1 MRSLFNTVRAAVG
14 IFAGTSVEDLVVLTA
29 LFLCSRALGRPRPW
43 QICAGWYT
51 GIAVLVV
58 ISGAAALG
66 LVLIPEDWIGLL
78 GIAPLSIGVYK
89 LIGTIRARG
98 SGVVSRPVMAAGVVA
113 IAGLAISN
121 GGDNIAVYVP
131 VFRAVGLRDSIIMVA
146 VFAVGVAV
154 WCLAARLL
162 GSHKKA
168 VEMIELY
175 GHWIVPAVYIT
186 VGAVIIASSGVLG
199 RLG

>member
-1 MRSLFNTVRAAVG
+1 MGALFDTVRAAVG

-29 LFLCSRALGRPRPW
+29 LFLSSRALGRPRPW

-51 GIAVLVV
+51 GIAALVV

-66 LVLIPEDWIGLL
+66 LVVIPEEWVGLL
-78 GIAPLSIGVYK
+78 GIVPLSIGVYK
-89 LIGTIRARG
+89 LIETIRARG
-98 SGVVSRPVMAAGVVA
+98 RGVVIRPVMAARVMSVA
-113 IAGLAISN
+113 ALAISN

-131 VFRAVGLRDSIIMVA
+131 VFRTIGLAKSLVMVS

-154 WCLAARLL
+154 WCLAASLL
-162 GSHKKA
+162 GSHKKI
-168 VEMIELY
+168 VELIELY
-175 GHWIVPAVYIT
+175 GHWIVPAVYIVVGVAIIVNSGT
-186 VGAVIIASSGVLG
+186 VS